1 MLEKIQKPPTRF
13 FLRGMSM
20 GIAIGIMFGF
30 ALKNMPAGIAIGIA
44 IGFAF
49 GKALSKTSLP
59 R

>member
-1 MLEKIQKPPTRF
+1 
-13 FLRGMSM
+13 M